1 MAFSNVQFDISWYS
15 CGWKRWVKMSSCAE
29 SGGGRGTLRR
39 TAIQHNVRKN
49 CSQSSKVLYLL
60 VVGRRGT
67 NLRPLVRTDL
77 LLSVSG
83 SESGIQRTKTGVL
96 WIWLDWWSAGFVQWL
111 VVLVQEVS
119 QLFVLSILTVIIDLL
134 IMDVN
139 NYFNALSNKW
149 GQKRRELNLEVG
161 KQLGQST

>member
-1 MAFSNVQFDISWYS
+1 
-15 CGWKRWVKMSSCAE
+15 MSSCAK

-39 TAIQHNVRKN
+39 TAIQRNVRKN
-49 CSQSSKVLYLL
+49 CSQSSRVLYLL

-96 WIWLDWWSAGFVQWL
+96 WI
-111 VVLVQEVS
+111 
-119 QLFVLSILTVIIDLL
+119 
-134 IMDVN
+134 
-139 NYFNALSNKW
+139 
-149 GQKRRELNLEVG
+149 
-161 KQLGQST
+161 